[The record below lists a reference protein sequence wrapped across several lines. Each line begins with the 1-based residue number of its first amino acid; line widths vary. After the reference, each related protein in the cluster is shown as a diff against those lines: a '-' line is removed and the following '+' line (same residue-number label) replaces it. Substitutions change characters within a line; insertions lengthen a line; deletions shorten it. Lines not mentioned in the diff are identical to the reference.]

1 MDTGKKWL
9 ALEIRVDEKA
19 AEAIEFA
26 LNDLESLGT
35 EINNLGKAQS
45 ETVCVIGYFNE
56 RPNGEN
62 VQNQLNEALRI
73 YGFSSDAIEQTEWR
87 EIKNIDWLAEWKKHW
102 KPTETEKFIIA
113 PSWETIGNTE
123 KIAIKIEPSM
133 AFGTGTHETTR
144 LCLRAIEENF
154 SPSMSFLDVG
164 TGTGILAIAAAKI
177 KFQVQSSKF
186 KVKDSDSQTLNFELK
201 TLNSISACDTDED
214 SIKIAK
220 ENAEL
225 NDANEIKFYVGTI
238 DKTTP
243 KFDFVCANV
252 TADVIIPL
260 LPLLIEK
267 SGKTLVLSGI
277 LKEQENLIVGELSKF
292 QISNFKIEV
301 DGEWISIL
309 VVSD

>member
-1 MDTGKKWL
+1 M
-9 ALEIRVDEKA
+9 
-19 AEAIEFA
+19 
-26 LNDLESLGT
+26 
-35 EINNLGKAQS
+35 
-45 ETVCVIGYFNE
+45 
-56 RPNGEN
+56 
-62 VQNQLNEALRI
+62 
-73 YGFSSDAIEQTEWR
+73 
-87 EIKNIDWLAEWKKHW
+87 
-102 KPTETEKFIIA
+102 
-113 PSWETIGNTE
+113 
-123 KIAIKIEPSM
+123 
-133 AFGTGTHETTR
+133 
-144 LCLRAIEENF
+144 
-154 SPSMSFLDVG
+154 
-164 TGTGILAIAAAKI
+164 
-177 KFQVQSSKF
+177 
-186 KVKDSDSQTLNFELK
+186 NFELK